1 MASVQLVIR
10 YNHIFYVIFVI
21 DKTAIKGRFF
31 CFGIHDEKNDDDEEN
46 GVEENHLE
54 GERPMMLEG

>member
-1 MASVQLVIR
+1 MMKHFALLVFMMRRMMI
-10 YNHIFYVIFVI
+10 
-21 DKTAIKGRFF
+21 
-31 CFGIHDEKNDDDEEN
+31 DDDEEN

>member
-1 MASVQLVIR
+1 MKHFAVLVFMMR
-10 YNHIFYVIFVI
+10 RMVI
-21 DKTAIKGRFF
+21 
-31 CFGIHDEKNDDDEEN
+31 DDDEEN